1 MSYATALIMQE
12 FHNFLTDKAAAKDRY
27 LAIMR
32 IVARECA
39 GWGGEIKNGLEVALG
54 MEVSDSRISEY
65 LRQLLDSAWII
76 KVGNKY
82 CPAEPLIGA
91 AFRT

>member
-1 MSYATALIMQE
+1 
-12 FHNFLTDKAAAKDRY
+12 
-27 LAIMR
+27 
-32 IVARECA
+32 
-39 GWGGEIKNGLEVALG
+39 